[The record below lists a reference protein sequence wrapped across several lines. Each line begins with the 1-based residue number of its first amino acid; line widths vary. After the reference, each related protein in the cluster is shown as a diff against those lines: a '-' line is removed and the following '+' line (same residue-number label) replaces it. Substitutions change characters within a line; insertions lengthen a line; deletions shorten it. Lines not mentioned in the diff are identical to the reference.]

1 MNHNNVSG
9 EEFVKKQLKKW
20 ESRQLEG
27 VKREIALIPVI
38 TVSGQPGS
46 KGSIVA
52 EQVAKRL
59 EFDLFNRDI
68 MKEIAQS
75 VKMSTTFIDSIEK
88 ERLSGIEDFLASIVR
103 DKYLHPDTYLVHLI
117 KVVNTIAK
125 HGRAVIT
132 GRGANFILPADS
144 ILSVRVIAPIE
155 VRIKNVASLFGTSQ
169 DQAKRRVVR
178 RESRRRA
185 FIRQAYNA
193 DIDDPLNYDITVN
206 TAKISIES
214 AVDTVIGAI
223 IGQQEG

>member
-1 MNHNNVSG
+1 MNQNNVSA
-9 EEFVKKQLKKW
+9 EDFVKKQLKRW
-20 ESRQLEG
+20 ERRKLEG
-27 VKREIALIPVI
+27 VKTGLAVLPII
-38 TVSGQPGS
+38 TFSGQPGS
-46 KGSIVA
+46 NGSIVA

-75 VKMSTTFIDSIEK
+75 VHMSTAFIDSLEK

-117 KVVNTIAK
+117 KVVNTIVK
-125 HGRAVIT
+125 HGRAVIV
-132 GRGANFILPADS
+132 GRGANYILPADS
-144 ILSVRVIAPIE
+144 IFSVRVIAPIE
-155 VRIKNVASLFGTSQ
+155 VRIKNVTNLFGTSQ
-169 DQAKRRVVR
+169 DEAKRRVVR
-178 RESRRRA
+178 RESKRKA

-193 DIDDPLNYDITVN
+193 DIEDPLNYDMTIN

-214 AVDTVIGAI
+214 AVDAVVGAI

>member
-155 VRIKNVASLFGTSQ
+155 VRIK
-169 DQAKRRVVR
+169 
-178 RESRRRA
+178 
-185 FIRQAYNA
+185 
-193 DIDDPLNYDITVN
+193 
-206 TAKISIES
+206 
-214 AVDTVIGAI
+214 IG
-223 IGQQEG
+223 

>member
-75 VKMSTTFIDSIEK
+75 VKINRQTRPCGNHREGGKFYTT
-88 ERLSGIEDFLASIVR
+88 G
-103 DKYLHPDTYLVHLI
+103 
-117 KVVNTIAK
+117 
-125 HGRAVIT
+125 
-132 GRGANFILPADS
+132 
-144 ILSVRVIAPIE
+144 
-155 VRIKNVASLFGTSQ
+155 
-169 DQAKRRVVR
+169 
-178 RESRRRA
+178 
-185 FIRQAYNA
+185 
-193 DIDDPLNYDITVN
+193 
-206 TAKISIES
+206 
-214 AVDTVIGAI
+214 
-223 IGQQEG
+223 